1 MKRTYKKI
9 TRFFKTDI
17 DIFIEELQDYRDKLD
32 GAIKVLERD
41 IQTVGTAINK
51 HKAIGQYLKEK
62 QKSKYMRIDSLDQ
75 IIIQYVK
82 TDRDEAAK
90 NFIREKVKE
99 QQNLGTISE
108 IIEMHNQ
115 KIREYQQRLKK
126 LQSTL
131 DNQNSHREAFII
143 QQQIALQEL
152 TMIKKLDKKSWK
164 NHIEKIQKE
173 IIQNDSNKIT
183 EIKIDVL
190 NNDQL
195 EIEIEKELSL
205 YQKHY
210 ASSGLQR
217 LS

>member
-82 TDRDEAAK
+82 TDREEVAK

-164 NHIEKIQKE
+164 NHIEKVQKE
-173 IIQNDSNKIT
+173 IIHKDPNKIT

-210 ASSGLQR
+210 PSSGLQR

>member
-164 NHIEKIQKE
+164 NHIENIQKE
-173 IIQNDSNKIT
+173 IIHKDPNKIT

-210 ASSGLQR
+210 PSSGLQR